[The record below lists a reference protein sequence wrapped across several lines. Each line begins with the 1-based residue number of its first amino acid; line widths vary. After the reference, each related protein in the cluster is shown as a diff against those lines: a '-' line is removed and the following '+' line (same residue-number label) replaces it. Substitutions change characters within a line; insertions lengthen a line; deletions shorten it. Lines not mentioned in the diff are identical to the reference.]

1 MHVWYTCACVVQ
13 CVYVC
18 DVYMCLCGS
27 WTFLGICK
35 VCPKDQFQAI
45 RLLIVLKPDANIMV
59 WIQTVSQSSCAESL
73 VSRHCEVTGSGDPD
87 SISELIHPWTPS
99 PTALWE
105 VAETSGWVL
114 AGGKRP
120 ALGPAL
126 EGRVSPPAPGLSASL
141 RGLPRHVLPAM
152 VFSLTTA
159 EKHRS
164 QVDPELNSQQL

>member
-1 MHVWYTCACVVQ
+1 MP
-13 CVYVC
+13 VYQEQNHQQ
-18 DVYMCLCGS
+18 
-27 WTFLGICK
+27 I
-35 VCPKDQFQAI
+35 DQFQAI

-164 QVDPELNSQQL
+164 QVDRSLNSSAMLAMSVRPVLLRYLSSCGCMGTLI

>member
-45 RLLIVLKPDANIMV
+45 RLLIVLKPEANIMV

-126 EGRVSPPAPGLSASL
+126 EGRVSPQPLASRPHCVVCPVMCSPPWCSPSLQPRSTSVISRSAAWA
-141 RGLPRHVLPAM
+141 V
-152 VFSLTTA
+152 
-159 EKHRS
+159 
-164 QVDPELNSQQL
+164 